1 MPLSSLLQSTA
12 DTVTNAADS
21 TATAL
26 DKIQGAVTQFSSMST
41 EELINWGITS
51 LTSIASKIL
60 LALLIYIVG
69 RWLIRKLVKGMKRIF
84 LRKNTDVSL
93 SKFIISLV
101 NISLSI
107 ILILTTIGVLGINTS
122 SFLAI
127 FASAGLAVGM
137 ALSGTLQNFAGGVLI
152 LILKPFKVGDVIE
165 TQGYVGTVKEIS
177 LFSTLV
183 NTVDNKMIII
193 PNGPLSN
200 DTINNYSKESTRRVE
215 WVIGVAYG
223 TDYDRVKE
231 LIMEEINASEMVLQD
246 IPPVVM
252 LKELGDS
259 SVNITLRAWCKS
271 DDYWTLFFDMN
282 EIIYKRFNAEGI
294 EFPFPQLDVHLRK
307 E

>member
-12 DTVTNAADS
+12 DTVSNAADS

-26 DKIQGAVTQFSSMST
+26 DKIQGAVSQFSSMST

-51 LTSIASKIL
+51 LTSVASKIL

-84 LRKNTDVSL
+84 LRKDTDVSL

-152 LILKPFKVGDVIE
+152 LILKPFKIGDVIE

-231 LIMEEINASEMVLQD
+231 VILEEINASEMVLQD

-259 SVNITLRAWCKS
+259 SVNVTLRAWCKS

-282 EIIYKRFNAEGI
+282 EIIYRRFNAEGI